1 MSVLGY
7 LGNQIGAHR
16 DHWQSLS
23 LQNGGSF
30 LFPEITLFC
39 AKCNVTVIELNM
51 RGCDQI
57 GECAQHRGEL
67 VLATYGT
74 RPVGDPFEGRP
85 GIKPMPLAKPASVT
99 VECHSCNEVVADLFD
114 ISLEP

>member
-7 LGNQIGAHR
+7 LGNQIGDHR

-23 LQNGGSF
+23 LQIGGSF
-30 LFPEITLFC
+30 LFPLITLHC
-39 AKCNVTVIELNM
+39 SKCNEEVIELNV

-57 GECAQHRGEL
+57 GECAQHSGEL
-67 VLATYGT
+67 ALANYGT
-74 RPVGDPFEGRP
+74 RPVGDRP

-99 VECHSCNEVVADLFD
+99 VECHSCNCVCADLFD